1 MERALVVQKAA
12 NKLFATETSIDKAM
26 ADAAMLLVELQT
38 VRSELNVSAVFAD
51 AATAKVASTLSA
63 LSQARSE
70 IVACHAEMAEAK
82 LRLGVRTKLS
92 GTGDKPPPG
101 TQDIAPSHL
110 REVG

>member
-12 NKLFATETSIDKAM
+12 NKLFATESSIDNAKATQSL
-26 ADAAMLLVELQT
+26 AAL
-38 VRSELNVSAVFAD
+38 A
-51 AATAKVASTLSA
+51 
-63 LSQARSE
+63 QARSA
-70 IVACHAEMAEAK
+70 IVACHAEMSEAK

-101 TQDIAPSHL
+101 HQDIATNHL